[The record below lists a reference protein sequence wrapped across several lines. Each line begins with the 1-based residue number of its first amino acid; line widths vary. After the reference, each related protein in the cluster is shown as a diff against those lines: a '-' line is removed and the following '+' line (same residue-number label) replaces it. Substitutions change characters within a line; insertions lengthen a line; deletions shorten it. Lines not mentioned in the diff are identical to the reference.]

1 MRRNKSGRGPSCAS
15 ALAGA
20 KVGRPVTFR
29 EIPGTS
35 GPEGPKPDS
44 KPKRDCLTATF
55 TRVQCRLDNH
65 RPS

>member
-20 KVGRPVTFR
+20 KGGRRVTFR
-29 EIPGTS
+29 DIPGTS
-35 GPEGPKPDS
+35 GPGPKPDS
-44 KPKRDCLTATF
+44 KPKRDRLTATF